1 VRDRPRTT
9 SAPMPAPDPASRSKV
24 HIFMEPARSDHN
36 MCFFWKKA
44 DLLSDIEQ
52 IDAVKHDSF
61 FSSVEF
67 KTKNSKIK
75 KCRVIQ

>member
-1 VRDRPRTT
+1 MAADNFCAEA
-9 SAPMPAPDPASRSKV
+9 SAQSGLWQQGS
-24 HIFMEPARSDHN
+24 HFMEPARSDHN
-36 MCFFWKKA
+36 MCFFWEKA

-61 FSSVEF
+61 FSSEEF